1 MHVTPVLFQNPETT
15 LLNTGFLFWYVDEKV
30 GEIQESNNQNNYN
43 KTDGIAV
50 DQLS

>member
-1 MHVTPVLFQNPETT
+1 MHVIPVLFQNPETT
-15 LLNTGFLFWYVDEKV
+15 LLNTGFLFGYVDEKI
-30 GEIQESNNQNNYN
+30 GKIEKGNNQDNYN